1 MIAPVRR
8 LSVLLVGTLIAGG
21 CVAPGDYIDKWFGT
35 GPAQKPADLVVFK
48 PTATAR
54 IVWQGN
60 VGVAERYVFTPSI
73 NDGSVYATGAAG
85 QIVRFDGAS
94 GKVLGRIDTKVPLS
108 GGIGSNGNLIL
119 AGTAK
124 GEVLALDKAGKQLWK
139 AQLTSEILSAPQMEQ
154 GIVVVRSGDGR
165 IFGLDA
171 ATGARKWL
179 YQRTLPSLMVR
190 THVGVLIHRGG
201 VYVGF
206 SGGRL
211 VALTLDSGNVAWEAT
226 VAQPKGATELERVA
240 DVSSLPLTDGR
251 QVCAAAFQGRVA
263 CFDLLKGSP
272 NWGRDIS
279 SISGLASDGENIYV
293 ADDKSALIAFEKSG
307 GASLWKQDKLYGRYV
322 SGPVVTGK
330 YVAVGDLQGYVHF
343 ISRDDGSFAARI
355 ATDGS
360 PVIAQPLVL
369 NNGILV
375 QTLKGGVFAIT
386 VQ

>member
-1 MIAPVRR
+1 MIASAARR
-8 LSVLLVGTLIAGG
+8 YALVAGLLLAGG
-21 CVAPGDYIDKWFGT
+21 CVAPGDYFDKWFGT

-108 GGIGSNGNLIL
+108 GGIGSNGNVIL

-279 SISGLASDGENIYV
+279 SISGLTSDGENIYV